1 MNSIRTPQDVISDI
15 KENNVKWI
23 RLQFCNVWG
32 TLHQFSVPSMEVD
45 TDSFSKGF
53 SLDGSSI
60 SGFQEVDNSD
70 MYMIPDPDTF
80 TILPKYF
87 DQDHQNKDQQFSTK
101 SASMFVKLYQ
111 GNHGKRFPRDSRY
124 VAEKA
129 DNIAKDAGFDAICAA
144 EVEFWIFDKMRLD
157 ISAGSAVSPYVIHSR
172 ETASSN
178 LDRFEETIPNKGGY
192 YIAPPNDHLSNFRDE
207 VAETLMGFGI
217 RVSAQHHEVGA
228 AGQCEVI
235 LKYGSA
241 LSSSDEIMI
250 AHKTI
255 REIAAKRGMVASFIP
270 KPFENDNRSAQ
281 HMNHSLW
288 QTKNGQK
295 INAFFD
301 PEDKYAELSQTGY
314 YYVGGILEHAKSL
327 CFITNPSENSY
338 KGLVPGFEAPVY
350 IAWSTGNRSSA
361 IRIPA
366 HRRNMNKLKRVEF
379 RVPDPSSN
387 IYLANT
393 AILLAG
399 LDGIKKKIQ
408 PPSPVDKIIYN
419 LSEME
424 RRALG
429 ISKLPSSLDAAREEL
444 RADNEYLQGAMDT
457 AMLDAMFETKNTKEL
472 FPVVSS

>member
-1 MNSIRTPQDVISDI
+1 
-15 KENNVKWI
+15 
-23 RLQFCNVWG
+23 
-32 TLHQFSVPSMEVD
+32 
-45 TDSFSKGF
+45 
-53 SLDGSSI
+53 
-60 SGFQEVDNSD
+60 
-70 MYMIPDPDTF
+70 MYMIPDSNTF
-80 TILPKYF
+80 TILPSYF
-87 DQDHQNKDQQFSTK
+87 DQDHQNKDHQFSTK

-111 GNHGKRFPRDSRY
+111 GNEGKRFPRDSRHI
-124 VAEKA
+124 AERA
-129 DNIAKDAGFDAICAA
+129 DLIANDAGYDAICAD
-144 EVEFWIFDKMRLD
+144 EVEFEVFDKMRLGD
-157 ISAGSAVSPYVIHSR
+157 SSGSAVSPYVIHSR
-172 ETASSN
+172 ETISSN
-178 LDRFEETIPNKGGY
+178 IDRFEETIPNKGGY

-207 VAETLMGFGI
+207 VAETLMSFGI

-270 KPFENDNRSAQ
+270 KPFESDNRSAQ

-288 QTKNGQK
+288 KNKKGEK

-301 PEDKYAELSQTGY
+301 PEDKYAELSQIGH
-314 YYVGGILEHAKSL
+314 YYVGGIMEHAKSL
-327 CFITNPSENSY
+327 CSITNPSENSY

-350 IAWSTGNRSSA
+350 IAWSTRNRSAA

-366 HRRNMNKLKRVEF
+366 QRKNMNKLKRVEF

-408 PPSPVDKIIYN
+408 PPPPVDKIIYN
-419 LSEME
+419 LSETE
-424 RRALG
+424 RRELG
-429 ISKLPSSLDAAREEL
+429 ISKLPSSLEEARDEL
-444 RADNEYLQGAMDT
+444 RSDNEFLHDAIDKT
-457 AMLDAMFETKNTKEL
+457 MLDAMLDIKNTKEVL
-472 FPVVSS
+472 PLVQ